1 LVFRC
6 RGIPMNT
13 RAPAVTLPLCLL
25 TLAVSAAEPQAP
37 PSANPATATAS
48 AAPTAAV
55 PAASAAPKADD
66 PAALAK
72 AAATQGYKPRQR
84 DGKTVYCRKESK
96 VGTRFESTTCITQE
110 QVAAVV
116 KRGEGNRDSVEEL
129 QHRFMNQPGGDQL
142 PPVSLLSAKTSH

>member
-1 LVFRC
+1 
-6 RGIPMNT
+6 MNT
-13 RAPAVTLPLCLL
+13 RAPAVTLSLYLL
-25 TLAVSAAEPQAP
+25 TLAVSAAEPQAL
-37 PSANPATATAS
+37 PSPSTATAPLS
-48 AAPTAAV
+48 AAPTSAGPTAAA
-55 PAASAAPKADD
+55 PAAAAAPKADD